1 VCPALFDLGEW
12 ARVVVVP
19 VTQGDHLRR
28 TAVFASLA
36 ATEGPYPASG
46 ASVPG
51 VPIARNG

>member
-1 VCPALFDLGEW
+1 MLDAADVAVLTQIDL
-12 ARVVVVP
+12 
-19 VTQGDHLRR
+19 LRR